1 MPQLDTDIRYLTGVG
16 EARAKTLQKLGIE
29 TLRDLISYFPRSYED
44 RKLSPSISAL
54 TPGENGAVVAMVAST
69 PTLSRIR
76 KGLSLVKFRA
86 VDESGSLEITFFN
99 RPYAKEQFHRGESY
113 VFYGKVEGNLLRRQ
127 MNNPVV
133 EKEGA
138 SQLTGGIVPI
148 YPLTAGVTQTLLV
161 KLMRQGL
168 SCALDQIP
176 EELSEDIR
184 KKHNLCYVNY
194 AYENIH
200 FPPSPEELA
209 IARRRLVFEELFFL
223 TAGLRLW
230 RSERARISVTPC

>member
-1 MPQLDTDIRYLTGVG
+1 MPELDTDIRYLAGVG
-16 EARAKTLQKLGIE
+16 EARAKTLRKLGIA
-29 TLRDLISYFPRSYED
+29 TLRDLVNYFPRSYED
-44 RKLSPSISAL
+44 RKLYPSISSL
-54 TPGENGAVVAMVAST
+54 PLGENGAVVAMVAST

-113 VFYGKVEGNLLRRQ
+113 VFYGRVEGNLLRRQ

-148 YPLTAGVTQTLLV
+148 YPLTAGVTQTLLL

-168 SCALDQIP
+168 SAVIGKLP
-176 EELSEDIR
+176 EELPEDVR
-184 KKHNLCYVNY
+184 RSHNLCYVDY
-194 AYENIH
+194 AYENVH
-200 FPPSPEELA
+200 FPASPEALE

-230 RSERARISVTPC
+230 RS